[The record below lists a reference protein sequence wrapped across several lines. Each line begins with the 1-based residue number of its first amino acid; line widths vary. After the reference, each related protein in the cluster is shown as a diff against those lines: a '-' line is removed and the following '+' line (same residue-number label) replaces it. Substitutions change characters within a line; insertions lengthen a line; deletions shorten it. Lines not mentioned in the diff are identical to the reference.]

1 MRPLPKWL
9 LPPLTSLLAGR
20 ERLHHAL
27 LITGPEGVGKEWL
40 ARALAAALLCDAPG
54 AARLACGGCAGC
66 RWFSQNSHPDFRLIR
81 PSADEV
87 SADDA
92 DAPAKATKAS
102 RDIRIEQ
109 IRALAGFVEI
119 ASHRGGAKV
128 VLVTPAE
135 AMNGAAANALLK
147 TLEEPSPNT
156 YFILV
161 CSRIYRL
168 PLTVRSRCRQVP
180 IRVPSTN
187 ETISWVA
194 DQTGVDSDRA
204 LEWLAFCGGAP
215 RRAVEFGMAEQAA
228 THRDLLDIVA
238 SGDRDTLPALADRL
252 QQHEPGNWTPVL
264 HAWCVDLLRCKAGA
278 LPRYFPG
285 ETNRLGALAQRSDLQ
300 GLIGFE
306 SWMRQLGRLVTHPLN
321 ARLVAED
328 ALSRYRAVF
337 ARGGHKQ

>member
-215 RRAVEFGMAEQAA
+215 AVQLNLAWLSRRRRTGICLISLPAAIA
-228 THRDLLDIVA
+228 THFPPWPIVC
-238 SGDRDTLPALADRL
+238 SS
-252 QQHEPGNWTPVL
+252 
-264 HAWCVDLLRCKAGA
+264 
-278 LPRYFPG
+278 
-285 ETNRLGALAQRSDLQ
+285 TNRETGRRCCMRGASTCFDAKQVPCRVTFLVRPTGWVRSLS
-300 GLIGFE
+300 GL
-306 SWMRQLGRLVTHPLN
+306 TC
-321 ARLVAED
+321 
-328 ALSRYRAVF
+328 
-337 ARGGHKQ
+337 RG